1 MKKKE
6 VLIPWSG
13 GFRKKKNLKLPLYV
27 LRYSF
32 RVHTANDYDGITI
45 DPGTSICS
53 WWLNDWKNFKSFYNY
68 YCPKYLCNNWLS
80 SKNVWHNVYWIL
92 LSPTLRCYFTTFLSV
107 EELFIKILVMILV
120 QEITA
125 LLINVVNRAEWGY
138 TSKAKRHLLLQFWS
152 SPGRLFHIESVQELN
167 LRSSI
172 QTKYSPIARWGY

>member
-1 MKKKE
+1 MYWDI
-6 VLIPWSG
+6 L
-13 GFRKKKNLKLPLYV
+13 LKYTLQMIMME
-27 LRYSF
+27 LRFGTMSVDV
-32 RVHTANDYDGITI
+32 RG
-45 DPGTSICS
+45 DPGTFLCS
-53 WWLNDWKNFKSFYNY
+53 RWLYDWKNFKSFYN
-68 YCPKYLCNNWLS
+68 CVQKYLCNDWLS

-92 LSPTLRCYFTTFLSV
+92 WSPTFSQILFYYI

-172 QTKYSPIARWGY
+172 QTKL